1 MYVSKEVTEGGR
13 EGGREEEKEEK
24 EGGREGGR
32 EGGAFDVNI
41 HSMNLPP
48 LALRQTALLFVRLLL
63 LLAQGQVV
71 HRQPIASVQLHRKT
85 CM

>member
-1 MYVSKEVTEGGR
+1 MYVSKEVPEGGR
-13 EGGREEEKEEK
+13 EGGRKRRK
-24 EGGREGGR
+24 EGGRER
-32 EGGAFDVNI
+32 RKEGGAFDVNI

-48 LALRQTALLFVRLLL
+48 LALRQTAPLFVRLLL

-71 HRQPIASVQLHRKT
+71 HRQLIASVQVHRKT